1 MRRQISSKSGTCTE
15 SIDVD
20 AAGISVK
27 VSAQYPGR
35 SRCLLA
41 QLLLLRGSRKS
52 DEKSAEGI
60 VGFPLK
66 KKKKKESRRP
76 EREVTERELEF
87 R

>member
-1 MRRQISSKSGTCTE
+1 M
-15 SIDVD
+15 
-20 AAGISVK
+20 
-27 VSAQYPGR
+27 
-35 SRCLLA
+35 LA

-60 VGFPLK
+60 VGFSFEEEE
-66 KKKKKESRRP
+66 KERRRP